1 MDAGGTASA
10 EAVGGATESAAGKTA
25 SEGAPQG
32 GAQGAQEARP
42 PLPPGRHGAD
52 RGRARRQAARLRLAI
67 AGDPEPSDAQWLAL
81 GQAHWRGDPPADAV
95 IEWLHAEGPDR
106 AWPKLEAALS
116 RGLSAVASTDT
127 ALRAYVAHTSEHPSW
142 LDAARLRRGA
152 QVLQTTGLH
161 GMMVLRDAA
170 LMAGYQASAIN
181 QTLVHTG
188 ALNGSAHK
196 RVAETAAWWLACTA
210 DDGMRVGA
218 EGHRL
223 TVRVRLMHALV
234 RGRLK
239 RSPTWDADW
248 LGLPINQVD
257 MQATYL
263 AFCAVQLLGLRMTG
277 MLISQDDANAVMHLW
292 RHIGCLMGVEEGL
305 LCDDEQTGRVLL
317 YRNLI
322 AQAPADHTSMQL
334 ARALMDEPLDRAYPW
349 AAALRG
355 RIDRERHLSLVRW
368 FVGAQG
374 MRDLGLPQRAPW
386 YPLMMMAPTAVGS
399 LALRAMPFLETPWRA
414 VGRWQQTR
422 FHQHMT
428 RSGVAVAEGDAGEH
442 AGVRG

>member
-1 MDAGGTASA
+1 MDAAQEHDAGGGRRA
-10 EAVGGATESAAGKTA
+10 
-25 SEGAPQG
+25 
-32 GAQGAQEARP
+32 
-42 PLPPGRHGAD
+42 PPGRHGAD
-52 RGRARRQAARLRLAI
+52 IPRAKRQAARLRMTI
-67 AGDPEPSDAQWLAL
+67 AGDPQPSDAEWQAL
-81 GQAHWRGDPPADAV
+81 GEAHWRGDPLADAV
-95 IEWLHAEGPDR
+95 IDWMHEQGLER
-106 AWPKLEAALS
+106 SWPKLNAALS
-116 RGLSAVASTDT
+116 QGLSAVAPQDV
-127 ALRAYVAHTSEHPSW
+127 ALRACLAHTSENPPW
-142 LDAARLRRGA
+142 LDVARSRRGA

-188 ALNGSAHK
+188 ALSGSAHK

-210 DDGMRVGA
+210 EGGMRVGA
-218 EGHRL
+218 PGHRQ

-234 RGRLK
+234 RGRLR
-239 RSPTWDADW
+239 RSPQWDADW

-277 MLISQDDANAVMHLW
+277 MLISAADADAVMHLW
-292 RHIGCLMGVEEGL
+292 RHIGWLMGVEDGL

-322 AQAPADHTSMQL
+322 AQAPADHTSAQL
-334 ARALMDEPLDRAYPW
+334 GRALMDEPLGRAYPW
-349 AAALRG
+349 AAELRG

-368 FVGAQG
+368 FVGPQG

-386 YPLMMMAPTAVGS
+386 YPLMLMAPTAVGS

-414 VGRWQQTR
+414 VARWQQTR
-422 FHQHMT
+422 FHELMT
-428 RSGVAVAEGDAGEH
+428 KGPGAAQAAHPVTAGASVRAQDIDEGGGAK
-442 AGVRG
+442 R